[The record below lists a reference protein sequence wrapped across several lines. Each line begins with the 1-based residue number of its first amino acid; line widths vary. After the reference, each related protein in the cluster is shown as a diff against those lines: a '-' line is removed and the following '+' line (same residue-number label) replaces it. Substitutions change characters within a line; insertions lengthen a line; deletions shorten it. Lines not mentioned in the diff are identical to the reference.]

1 MRLLQL
7 QILSMLKKEHSLVNV
22 AKKLFIS
29 QPSISTALKEL
40 EQELGCSLLERTN
53 RGMKFTSTGKEIL
66 QQARIILDECENIR
80 KECQKSTE
88 NTIPKI
94 RLGLEPDAT
103 KELYAQLLVLAEK
116 NKKIDLESSFD
127 SRDNLIAKLCDDKL
141 DACIMSIAQKEYE
154 PSLWKLITEHA
165 LSFDILARQ
174 EICFISSENHP
185 LQEKA
190 SLFLEDILQYSFAL
204 TERRD
209 KYFMDLFEDTAKNKY
224 VTYIHDP
231 ESYFTFLKHT
241 DTVGICACHKTAQ
254 YNARYGNNLKP
265 LFVQDFT
272 FCYLTICCYHEIK
285 TNNPLIKLLKT
296 LKKIAR

>member
-165 LSFDILARQ
+165 LSFDILAR
-174 EICFISSENHP
+174 
-185 LQEKA
+185 
-190 SLFLEDILQYSFAL
+190 
-204 TERRD
+204 RRD

-231 ESYFTFLKHT
+231 ESYFTFLQHT